1 MALNLNDVVAII
13 ASGLVSGSLY
23 ALMASGLSL
32 VWGTLRMFNFAYGT
46 LVMMG
51 AYAAWYFSGPAG
63 LGGGLLLGIPAA
75 IIICAL
81 GGYVLY
87 LTLVRPFIGTK
98 GADLTVIIT
107 TIAGASFLQ
116 NGAQVVFGP
125 RYKQLERVLEGK
137 IQILNTAIGL
147 QEVMV
152 IVLAPTI
159 LLLLALF
166 LKRSKLGLAIRAV
179 AQNYDS
185 ALLIGINV
193 NQVYPLTFIVSSIL
207 AAVAGVLIGGLFFIL
222 PTMGS
227 EPLLRAFVVVVF
239 GGLGSLTGTVIAAY
253 IIGLIESTSAFIWSL
268 YWAPVV
274 LFAVLILVMIIRPT
288 GLMGTEQ

>member
-1 MALNLNDVVAII
+1 MALDLNNAVAIV

-46 LVMMG
+46 LVMIG
-51 AYAAWYFSGPAG
+51 AYAAWYFSDQAG

-75 IIICAL
+75 MLICAL

-87 LTLVRPFIGTK
+87 LVLVRPFVGTK

-116 NGAQVVFGP
+116 NGAQVLFGP
-125 RYKQLERVLEGK
+125 RYKQLARIVEGK

-147 QEVMV
+147 QEAM
-152 IVLAPTI
+152 ILVLAPTI

-185 ALLIGINV
+185 ALLIGIDV
-193 NQVYPLTFIVSSIL
+193 DRVYPLTFVVSSIL
-207 AAVAGVLIGGLFFIL
+207 AAVAGV
-222 PTMGS
+222 
-227 EPLLRAFVVVVF
+227 
-239 GGLGSLTGTVIAAY
+239 
-253 IIGLIESTSAFIWSL
+253 
-268 YWAPVV
+268 
-274 LFAVLILVMIIRPT
+274 MIVKPT
-288 GLMGTEQ
+288 GLMGAD